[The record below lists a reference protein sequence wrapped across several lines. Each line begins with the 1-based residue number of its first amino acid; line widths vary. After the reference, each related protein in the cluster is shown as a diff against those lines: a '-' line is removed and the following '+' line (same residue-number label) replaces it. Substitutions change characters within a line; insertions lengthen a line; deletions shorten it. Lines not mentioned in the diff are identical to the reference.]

1 MTAALPM
8 ITTVRTTLVAFLATT
23 ALTVEVLPAQNVLL
37 SEVRADAGGRWVE
50 LHNRAT
56 FAVDLSSWSLHYASK
71 TPSMPQ
77 EYWWAFP
84 SGTVLPAGG
93 FLRVHWFQA
102 APSSVGTGD
111 LYTGNTP
118 WAFLFGL
125 GGEALS
131 STRGAFGLYR
141 TQFGDY
147 VATPTFVEDWLS
159 WGEHGFSRE
168 PLAIAAGRWTAGHH
182 APAIP
187 AASSLARNEN
197 SIGTVA
203 SQDLQWFVDGSP
215 TPLEPNLSGAG
226 VTAYG
231 QACAVFGHHLL
242 GQPALRPLS
251 LPLLGNAQF
260 GLAVD
265 NTTGIYGEY
274 VLVAWTAAAALPG
287 TPSILP
293 SDPGL
298 CAQSV
303 ALEQLVAL
311 WMLPAQIVTT
321 NVPLSLAN
329 MPVSLVGSELHAQ
342 AVVLDLLPYAWSPVQ
357 GLSNAVQIV
366 FGQ

>member
-1 MTAALPM
+1 M
-8 ITTVRTTLVAFLATT
+8 ITTVRTTLVAFFATTTLAT
-23 ALTVEVLPAQNVLL
+23 AVLPAQNVVL
-37 SEVRADAGGRWVE
+37 SEVRADAGERWVE

-56 FAVDLSSWSLHYASK
+56 FAVDLSSWSLHYATK

-84 SGTVLPAGG
+84 TGTVLGPGA

-102 APSSVGTGD
+102 APASPSAGD
-111 LYTGNTP
+111 LWTGASP
-118 WAFLFGL
+118 WQFLFGL

-131 STRGAFGLYR
+131 GTRGAFGLYR
-141 TQFGDY
+141 TQLGDY
-147 VATPTFVEDWLS
+147 AATSTFVEDWLS
-159 WGEHGFSRE
+159 WGDHGFSRE
-168 PLAIAAGRWTAGHH
+168 PLAIAAGRWTANHH

-187 AASSLARNEN
+187 ANSSLARNEAT
-197 SIGTVA
+197 IGTVA
-203 SQDLQWFVDGSP
+203 FHEQQWFVDGSP
-215 TPLEPNLSGAG
+215 TPLEPNLSGAL
-226 VTAYG
+226 VTAHG

-242 GQPALRPLS
+242 GEPALRPLS

-274 VLVAWTAAAALPG
+274 VLVAWTAAAAAPG

-303 ALEQLVAL
+303 ALDQVVAL
-311 WMLPAQIVTT
+311 WLLPAQIVSTT
-321 NVPLSLAN
+321 VPLSLAS
-329 MPVSLVGSELHAQ
+329 MPASLVGSELHAQ
-342 AVVLDLLPYAWSPVQ
+342 ALVLDLLPYAWSPVQ
-357 GLSNAVQIV
+357 GLSNAVRIV